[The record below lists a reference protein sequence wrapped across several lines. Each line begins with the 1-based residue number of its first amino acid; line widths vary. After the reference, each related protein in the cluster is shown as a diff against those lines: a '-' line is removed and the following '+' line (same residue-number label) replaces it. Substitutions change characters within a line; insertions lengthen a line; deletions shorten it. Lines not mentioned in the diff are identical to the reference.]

1 MKTAKEWK
9 KEIDGV
15 LVGKASE
22 LLKNFQ
28 EQRDKGFEELSRLSG
43 QLDDLEKKRKELV
56 ASQEAESKQFI
67 PSNAV
72 QFELGRKLHYREQD
86 ISGTITQID
95 VLFKKLTD
103 LPKSIAE
110 IFPLIKL
117 IQG

>member
-43 QLDDLEKKRKELV
+43 QLDDLEKNKKELV

-67 PSNAV
+67 PSNAIL
-72 QFELGRKLHYREQD
+72 FELGRKIHYRDQD
-86 ISGTITQID
+86 IAATVKSID

-103 LPKSIAE
+103 LPQSISQ
-110 IFPLIKL
+110 IYPFLKL
-117 IQG
+117 LS

>member
-28 EQRDKGFEELSRLSG
+28 AQRDKGFEELSRLSG
-43 QLDDLEKKRKELV
+43 QLESFEKSRKELI
-56 ASQEAESKQFI
+56 ASQEAETKNFI
-67 PSNAV
+67 PQNAIL
-72 QFELGRKLHYREQD
+72 FELARKIHYRDQD
-86 ISGTITQID
+86 IAATVKSID

-103 LPKSIAE
+103 LPQSISE
-110 IFPLIKL
+110 IYPFLKL
-117 IQG
+117 LS